1 MTDRTPM
8 PAPPPVSSEDLDD
21 PARRLWSRWRRGQ
34 PTRVEDFLAQAGIQD
49 PAQILEV
56 LLVDQAERFRLGEFI
71 SAETYLDAFPAVRD
85 DPERAVDLIFTE
97 YLLREERGESLA
109 PEDYLHRFPQ
119 HAAALRLQFELHQAV
134 GTGGACPPTR
144 AEDLATG
151 LDGHRAAVPA
161 GPEVLPS
168 IPGYDVSEVLGRGGM
183 GVVYRAWQ
191 GGLGRWVALK
201 MVHAGA
207 QASPQVLARFKVEAE
222 AVARL
227 QHPHIVQVH
236 DVGRHADSPFLVLEL
251 VEGENL
257 AQRVAGTPQPARW
270 AAELVET
277 LARAIHA
284 AHQQGVVHR
293 DLTPA
298 NVLLT
303 ADGTPKITDFGLAK
317 LLLGGEGM
325 GTMTGELLGTPSYMA
340 PEQAAGRQRE
350 IGAATDVYALG
361 AILYE
366 LLTGRPPF
374 RAAAALETLQQVQTT
389 EPVPPSRLVPG
400 LPRDAET
407 VALKCLHKDPTK
419 RYESAAALA
428 EDLRRYRAGEPIV
441 ARPVGAPERAW
452 RWCKRNPLVAGLT
465 AAVLLLFVAGFAGVT
480 WNYWGAEAARRELES
495 TLYFQRIALAHREL
509 SVDNLRRAL
518 ELLDQ
523 CPEGLRQWEWHYLTR
538 LCRVEPLVLHDPGK
552 AEVSSVAFSPDGE
565 RLASAGGD
573 GTVKVWSTRTGKVI
587 QTLDAQTDFVF
598 SVAFHPGGEYLASAG
613 ANREVSVWDL
623 TTGKTVFTCPGY
635 VGLYYGTAYG
645 VAFSPDGRWLAAGS
659 EGAVNLWDWRNH
671 KLLHTLPGH
680 GKQGISVAFSP
691 DGRRLATGSSSGD
704 VMIWHAETGDRL
716 YTLVG
721 HRHEVS
727 AVAFSPDGRRLVSA
741 SFDRHLIVWDAT
753 TGLRVLTFRGHDG
766 LVVGV
771 AFSPDGRR
779 LASAGQ
785 DKTVRLW
792 DAATGRE
799 VLGLRGHTA
808 LSQCVAFSPD
818 GRRLASAGRDATIR
832 LWDATPVRGDE
843 GQEALTFSQH
853 AGEVLS
859 LTFSPDGQRMASA
872 GLAPPGRLDAPVEV
886 WDVRSGEVSA
896 EFTGHTEVVLSVAWH
911 PDGQRI
917 ASAGRD
923 QAHDLFVVKVWDAAT
938 GRQAF
943 SLPAD
948 VEMIRVV
955 AFGPDGRFLVT
966 GGANRTVEVW
976 DAQTGYKVG
985 VLGAH
990 DREIRGLAFSRDGRH
1005 LASASIDGAVKLW
1018 DATRLGE
1025 KQVARGP
1032 FHAHGAQVALRLAFS
1047 PDGKRLVVG
1056 GEENTVKI
1064 WDVPTGRELR
1074 TLRGHSGD
1082 VWAVAFSPDP
1092 GGRWVASA
1100 GEDST
1105 VKIWDSHASTLLRS
1119 FRGHTGYIHDVA
1131 FSPDGRLL
1139 ASASHDRTVKL
1150 WDLTYLNAKP
1160 AE

>member
-1 MTDRTPM
+1 
-8 PAPPPVSSEDLDD
+8 L
-21 PARRLWSRWRRGQ
+21 
-34 PTRVEDFLAQAGIQD
+34 
-49 PAQILEV
+49 V
-56 LLVDQAERFRLGEFI
+56 L
-71 SAETYLDAFPAVRD
+71 
-85 DPERAVDLIFTE
+85 
-97 YLLREERGESLA
+97 
-109 PEDYLHRFPQ
+109 
-119 HAAALRLQFELHQAV
+119 
-134 GTGGACPPTR
+134 
-144 AEDLATG
+144 
-151 LDGHRAAVPA
+151 
-161 GPEVLPS
+161 
-168 IPGYDVSEVLGRGGM
+168 
-183 GVVYRAWQ
+183 
-191 GGLGRWVALK
+191 
-201 MVHAGA
+201 AGA

-227 QHPHIVQVH
+227 QHPNIVQVH
-236 DVGRHADSPFLVLEL
+236 DVGRHAGSPFLVLEL
-251 VEGENL
+251 VEGDNL
-257 AQRVAGTPQPARW
+257 AQRVAGTPQPAPW
-270 AAELVET
+270 SAELVEA

-317 LLLGGEGM
+317 LLVGGVGPR
-325 GTMTGELLGTPSYMA
+325 TVTGELLGTPSYMA
-340 PEQAAGRQRE
+340 PEQATGRQRE

-361 AILYE
+361 AVLYE

-374 RAAAALETLQQVQTT
+374 RGATVLETLQQVQTT

-407 VALKCLHKDPTK
+407 VALKCLHKDPAK
-419 RYESAAALA
+419 RYKSAAALA
-428 EDLRRYRAGEPIV
+428 EDLRRYRAGEPIA
-441 ARPVGAPERAW
+441 ARPVGSPERAW
-452 RWCKRNPLVAGLT
+452 RWCKRNPVVAGLT
-465 AAVLLLFVAGFAGVT
+465 AAVLLLFAAGFAGVT
-480 WNYWGAEAARRELES
+480 WNYWRAESARRELEG

-518 ELLDQ
+518 EQLDQ
-523 CPEGLRQWEWHYLTR
+523 CPEGLRQWEWHYLKR
-538 LCRVEPLVLHDPGK
+538 LSRVEPLVLHDPGN

-565 RLASAGGD
+565 RLASGGGD
-573 GTVKVWSTRTGKVI
+573 GTVKVWSTRTGEVV

-598 SVAFHPGGEYLASAG
+598 SVAFHPAGQYLASAG
-613 ANREVSVWDL
+613 ANREVRVWDL
-623 TTGKTVFTCPGY
+623 TTSKTVFACPGY
-635 VGLYYGTAYG
+635 RGVYYGTAYG
-645 VAFSPDGRWLAAGS
+645 VAFSPDGRRLAAGS
-659 EGAVNLWDWRNH
+659 EGAVNLWDWRNRQ
-671 KLLHTLPGH
+671 LLHTLPGH
-680 GKQGISVAFSP
+680 AKQGISVAFSP
-691 DGRRLATGSSSGD
+691 DGRRLASGSSSGD
-704 VMIWHAETGDRL
+704 VMIWDAETGERL
-716 YTLVG
+716 YTCSG
-721 HRHEVS
+721 HRHAVS

-741 SFDRHLIVWDAT
+741 SFDRHLIMWDAT
-753 TGLRVLTFRGHDG
+753 TGRRLDTLRGHDG

-771 AFSPDGRR
+771 AFSPDGQR

-792 DAATGRE
+792 EAATGRE

-832 LWDATPVRGDE
+832 FWDAAPLRGNE

-853 AGEVLS
+853 ASEVFS
-859 LTFSPDGQRMASA
+859 LAFSPDGQRLASA
-872 GLAPPGRLDAPVEV
+872 GLAPPGRLDTPVEV

-911 PDGQRI
+911 PDGQWI

-923 QAHDLFVVKVWDAAT
+923 QQHELFVVKVWDART

-943 SLPAD
+943 SLPAE
-948 VEMIRVV
+948 VEMTRVV
-955 AFGPDGRFLVT
+955 AFRPDGRFLVT

-976 DAQTGYKVG
+976 DAQTGQKVG

-1005 LASASIDGAVKLW
+1005 LASASVDGAVRLW

-1032 FHAHGAQVALRLAFS
+1032 IRAQGAQVALELAFS
-1047 PDGKRLVVG
+1047 PDGRRLVAG
-1056 GEENTVKI
+1056 GADDTVKV
-1064 WDVPTGRELR
+1064 WDVRTCRELL

-1082 VWAVAFSPDP
+1082 VWAVAFSPDA
-1092 GGRWVASA
+1092 GGRWVTSA

-1105 VKIWDSHASTLLRS
+1105 VKVWDSHAGTLLRS

-1139 ASASHDRTVKL
+1139 ASASHDRTVKV
-1150 WDLTYLNAKP
+1150 WDLTHLEAKP
-1160 AE
+1160 TK